1 MSDIRPGLF
10 SNTSAFDS
18 SSQMNLIPEES
29 LEKIESQIQKV
40 TAALDLDVESIYQRL
55 DEALLYITDPRAT
68 RLVEDVRDEVYR
80 NLR

>member
-10 SNTSAFDS
+10 SNTSAFDPS
-18 SSQMNLIPEES
+18 NQMSLIPEES

-55 DEALLYITDPRAT
+55 DEALVYITDPRAA